1 MFNHEQG
8 IGAVHTRH
16 IHLTEN
22 LADQGPLYEQHV
34 NQSEYDDRFNKRVLS
49 FHVVSICVVCGS
61 PLFDGEHIP
70 KGKVLELA
78 ISKARDMSRGAK

>member
-1 MFNHEQG
+1 M
-8 IGAVHTRH
+8 
-16 IHLTEN
+16 
-22 LADQGPLYEQHV
+22 
-34 NQSEYDDRFNKRVLS
+34 NQSEYEDRFNKRVLS

>member
-22 LADQGPLYEQHV
+22 LADQGPLDDQHV
-34 NQSEYDDRFNKRVLS
+34 NQSEYKARFNKRVL
-49 FHVVSICVVCGS
+49 FHFTMEVNSIKIRWSDV
-61 PLFDGEHIP
+61 
-70 KGKVLELA
+70 
-78 ISKARDMSRGAK
+78 R